1 MKNYFLPEIVR
12 IFALDNSQ
20 KRLILRAIK
29 AERADREEG
38 EPDELVH
45 LKKSNVEQIGN
56 FVCSHFSMVF
66 ETRVQLTLHHGL
78 HYLF

>member
-1 MKNYFLPEIVR
+1 M
-12 IFALDNSQ
+12 
-20 KRLILRAIK
+20 
-29 AERADREEG
+29 AEKADREEG